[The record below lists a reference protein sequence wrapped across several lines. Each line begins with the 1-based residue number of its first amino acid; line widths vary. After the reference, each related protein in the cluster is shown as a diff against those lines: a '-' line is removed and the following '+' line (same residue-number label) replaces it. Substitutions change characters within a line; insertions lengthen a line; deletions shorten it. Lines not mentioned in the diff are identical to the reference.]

1 MLLQIR
7 SCIRR
12 VLAGRVDRR
21 LESKVIAN
29 DGGFVLMLEMKV
41 KNIPKVTFYV
51 VISTSCNDSQYTYMD
66 SSTYTVMS
74 GNNLNKWFIIPRLG
88 GGPAKSRIRCCSISP
103 SSLTSG
109 PCGIRKVVK
118 DSKL

>member
-29 DGGFVLMLEMKV
+29 VDGFVLLMLEMKM
-41 KNIPKVTFYV
+41 KNI
-51 VISTSCNDSQYTYMD
+51 
-66 SSTYTVMS
+66 
-74 GNNLNKWFIIPRLG
+74 
-88 GGPAKSRIRCCSISP
+88 AKGHILCRH
-103 SSLTSG
+103 
-109 PCGIRKVVK
+109 KHFV
-118 DSKL
+118 